1 VANSFIGRSLTL
13 LILSACGLCA
23 ADHFGDP
30 SDWVT
35 SLGGKVDRDAKG
47 NIVAVNLRGS
57 WVSDVELIDIAH
69 LPKLERLDLS
79 HTRITDEGMLN
90 LKSATGIRELNLYY
104 TELITDQGMAAIRN
118 WTMLR
123 RLNVRGTR
131 VANGTLEIASH
142 LPHLEA
148 LDIANTQ
155 VTDNALDLLIALT
168 GLKEL
173 AIGRTRSGGEM
184 DLSFLRMMP
193 SLTALDLSGA
203 RPLPPDM
210 GGAGRR
216 RPPATPPIPPK
227 TVEALAELKNLRTLR
242 LGFSGASAA
251 DLKALRVLANVEK
264 LGLEECP
271 RVDDAAVAELAQWKS
286 LKYLDLQAT
295 HTSPAAVEILRKA
308 KPGIVILY
316 SPAAPAPAQEATPK
330 PA

>member
-1 VANSFIGRSLTL
+1 VANSFMRRL
-13 LILSACGLCA
+13 LILLLLNVCVLFA
-23 ADHFGDP
+23 ADSSG
-30 SDWVT
+30 WIT
-35 SLGGKVDRDAKG
+35 ALGGKVERDAKA

-57 WVSDVELIDIAH
+57 WVSDVELIDIARM
-69 LPKLERLDLS
+69 PKLERLDLS

-90 LKSATGIRELNLYY
+90 LKSATGIRELNLFYA
-104 TELITDQGMAAIRN
+104 ELITDQGMSAIRN
-118 WTMLR
+118 WTTLR

-131 VANGTLEIASH
+131 IANGTLEIVSH

-155 VTDNALDLLIALT
+155 VTDNGLDLLIALT
-168 GLKEL
+168 ALKEL

-216 RPPATPPIPPK
+216 PPPATPPIPGK
-227 TVEALAELKNLRTLR
+227 TVEALSQLKNLRSLK
-242 LGFSGASAA
+242 LGFSGVSAA
-251 DLKALRVLANVEK
+251 DLKALSVIPDVEK

-271 RVDDAAVAELAQWKS
+271 RVDDAAIAELAHWKG
-286 LKYLDLQAT
+286 LRYLDLQAT
-295 HTSPAAVEILRKA
+295 HTSPAAVDTLRKA

-316 SPAAPAPAQEATPK
+316 SPAPPAPARNATPA

>member
-1 VANSFIGRSLTL
+1 VANSFIRRAFSI
-13 LILSACGLCA
+13 LILSACALYA
-23 ADHFGDP
+23 ADP
-30 SDWVT
+30 AQWIA
-35 SLGGKVDRDAKG
+35 SLGGKVERDAKG

-90 LKSATGIRELNLYY
+90 LKPATGIRELNLYY
-104 TELITDQGMAAIRN
+104 AELITDQGMSAIRN

-131 VANGTLEIASH
+131 VANGTLEIVSH

-155 VTDNALDLLIALT
+155 VTDNGLDLLIALT

-184 DLSFLRMMP
+184 DLSFLRMMT

-203 RPLPPDM
+203 RPVPPDM
-210 GGAGRR
+210 GGRR
-216 RPPATPPIPPK
+216 RRAPAMPPIPPK
-227 TVEALAELKNLRTLR
+227 TVEALAELKNLRTLKM
-242 LGFSGASAA
+242 GYSGISAS
-251 DLKALRVLANVEK
+251 DLKTLGVLGNIEK

-271 RVDDAAVAELAQWKS
+271 RVDDAAVAELAHWKS

-295 HTSPAAVEILRKA
+295 HTSPAAVDTLRKV
-308 KPGIVILY
+308 KPDIVILF
-316 SPAAPAPAQEATPK
+316 SPAAPAPAELKTPDK
-330 PA
+330 A

>member
-1 VANSFIGRSLTL
+1 MRRIPAL
-13 LILSACGLCA
+13 LLLSACALQA
-23 ADHFGDP
+23 AVHSDDP
-30 SDWVT
+30 SGWIA
-35 SLGGKVDRDAKG
+35 SLGGKVERDAKG
-47 NIVAVNLRGS
+47 DIVAVNLRGT
-57 WVSDVELIDIAH
+57 WVSDVELIDIGR

-104 TELITDQGMAAIRN
+104 AELITDQGMSAIRS

-123 RLNVRGTR
+123 RLNLRGTR
-131 VANGTLEIASH
+131 IANGTLEIVSR

-155 VTDNALDLLIALT
+155 VTDNGLDLLIALT

-173 AIGRTRSGGEM
+173 AVGRTRSGGDM
-184 DLSFLRMMP
+184 DLGFLRMMP

-203 RPLPPDM
+203 RPVPPDM
-210 GGAGRR
+210 GGAGHRP
-216 RPPATPPIPPK
+216 PPATPPIPPK
-227 TVEALAELKNLRTLR
+227 TVEALSELKNLRILK

-251 DLKALRVLANVEK
+251 DLKTLSVLTNVEK

-271 RVDDAAVAELAQWKS
+271 RVDDAAVAELAHWRS

-295 HTSPAAVEILRKA
+295 HTSPAAIETLRKA
-308 KPGIVILY
+308 KPGIVILH
-316 SPAAPAPAQEATPK
+316 SPAVPAPARNATR
-330 PA
+330 A

>member
-1 VANSFIGRSLTL
+1 VANR
-13 LILSACGLCA
+13 LIRRAFSILMLSACALYA
-23 ADHFGDP
+23 ADP
-30 SDWVT
+30 AQWIA
-35 SLGGKVDRDAKG
+35 SLGGKVERGAKG

-57 WVSDVELIDIAH
+57 WVSDVELIDIAR

-90 LKSATGIRELNLYY
+90 LKPATGIRELNLYY
-104 TELITDQGMAAIRN
+104 AELVTDQGMSAIRN

-131 VANGTLEIASH
+131 VANGTLEILSH
-142 LPHLEA
+142 LPHVEA

-155 VTDNALDLLIALT
+155 VTDNGLDLLIALT

-184 DLSFLRMMP
+184 DLSFLRMMT

-203 RPLPPDM
+203 RPVPPDM
-210 GGAGRR
+210 GGRR
-216 RPPATPPIPPK
+216 RQAPVTPPIPPK
-227 TVEALAELKNLRTLR
+227 TIEALAELKNLRTLR
-242 LGFSGASAA
+242 MGFSGISAS
-251 DLKALRVLANVEK
+251 DLKTLRVLANIEK

-286 LKYLDLQAT
+286 LKYVDLQAT
-295 HTSPAAVEILRKA
+295 HTSPAAVDTLRRA
-308 KPGIVILY
+308 KPGIVILF
-316 SPAAPAPAQEATPK
+316 SPAAPTPAESKTPDK
-330 PA
+330 A

>member
-1 VANSFIGRSLTL
+1 MANSFIRRAFTV
-13 LILSACGLCA
+13 LILSACALYA
-23 ADHFGDP
+23 ADRYEDP
-30 SDWVT
+30 SERIS
-35 SLGGKVDRDAKG
+35 SLGGKVERNAKG
-47 NIVAVNLRGS
+47 DIVAVNLRGS
-57 WVSDVELIDIAH
+57 WVSDVELIDIAR

-90 LKSATGIRELNLYY
+90 LKPATGIRELNLFYA
-104 TELITDQGMAAIRN
+104 ELITDQGMSAIRN

-131 VANGTLEIASH
+131 IANGTLEIVSH

-155 VTDNALDLLIALT
+155 LTDNGLEVLTALT
-168 GLKEL
+168 ALKEL

-184 DLSFLRMMP
+184 DLSFLRMMS

-203 RPLPPDM
+203 RPVPPDM

-216 RPPATPPIPPK
+216 RPPVTPPVPPK
-227 TVEALAELKNLRTLR
+227 TVEALAELKNLRTLK
-242 LGFSGASAA
+242 LGFSGISAA
-251 DLKALRVLANVEK
+251 DLKTLTVLTNIEK

-271 RVDDAAVAELAQWKS
+271 RVDDAAVAELAHWKS

-295 HTSPAAVEILRKA
+295 HATPAAVDTLRKS
-308 KPGIVILY
+308 KPGIVILF
-316 SPAAPAPAQEATPK
+316 SPAPPAPAPKTPDK
-330 PA
+330 A

>member
-1 VANSFIGRSLTL
+1 VANSFVRRCLTL
-13 LILSACGLCA
+13 LILSACPLSA
-23 ADHFGDP
+23 ADRFVDP
-30 SDWVT
+30 SDWIAH
-35 SLGGKVDRDAKG
+35 LGGKVEKDAKG
-47 NIVAVNLRGS
+47 NIVGVNLRGS

-90 LKSATGIRELNLYY
+90 LKSATGIRDLNLYY
-104 TELITDQGMAAIRN
+104 AELVTDQGMAAVRN
-118 WTMLR
+118 WTMLH

-131 VANGTLEIASH
+131 IANGTLEIVSH

-155 VTDNALDLLIALT
+155 VTDNGLDLLIALT

-193 SLTALDLSGA
+193 SLTVLDLSGA

-216 RPPATPPIPPK
+216 PRPATPPIPPK
-227 TVEALAELKNLRTLR
+227 TIEALAELKNLRTLK

-251 DLKALRVLANVEK
+251 DLKALRVLPGVEK

-295 HTSPAAVEILRKA
+295 HTSPAAIDTLRKA
-308 KPGIVILY
+308 KPGIVILFSPVP
-316 SPAAPAPAQEATPK
+316 SPAQSKTPDK
-330 PA
+330 A

>member
-1 VANSFIGRSLTL
+1 VCALY
-13 LILSACGLCA
+13 A
-23 ADHFGDP
+23 ADP
-30 SDWVT
+30 SEWIS
-35 SLGGKVDRDAKG
+35 SLGGKVERDAKG

-57 WVSDVELIDIAH
+57 WVSDVELIDIAR

-104 TELITDQGMAAIRN
+104 AELITDQGMSAIRN

-131 VANGTLEIASH
+131 IANGTLEIASH

-155 VTDNALDLLIALT
+155 VTDNGLDLLIALT

-184 DLSFLRMMP
+184 DLSFLRMMT

-203 RPLPPDM
+203 RPVPPDM
-210 GGAGRR
+210 GGAGHRR
-216 RPPATPPIPPK
+216 SPATPPIPPK
-227 TVEALAELKNLRTLR
+227 TIEALTELKNLRTLK
-242 LGFSGASAA
+242 LGFSGVSGA
-251 DLKALRVLANVEK
+251 DLKTLKVLGNIEK

-271 RVDDAAVAELAQWKS
+271 RVDDGALAELAQWKS

-295 HTSPAAVEILRKA
+295 HTSPAAVDTLKKA

-316 SPAAPAPAQEATPK
+316 SPAAPPPAQDAKPAPA
-330 PA
+330 

>member
-1 VANSFIGRSLTL
+1 VANSLMRRL
-13 LILSACGLCA
+13 LAVLFLSASVLSA
-23 ADHFGDP
+23 ADP
-30 SDWVT
+30 SGWIA
-35 SLGGKVDRDAKG
+35 SLGGKVERDAKG

-57 WVSDVELIDIAH
+57 WVSDVELIDIAR

-90 LKSATGIRELNLYY
+90 LKSATGIREMNLYY
-104 TELITDQGMAAIRN
+104 AELVTDQGMSAIRN

-131 VANGTLEIASH
+131 IANGTLEIVSR

-155 VTDNALDLLIALT
+155 VTDNGLDLLIALT

-216 RPPATPPIPPK
+216 PRPATPPVPQK
-227 TVEALAELKNLRTLR
+227 TIEALAELKNLRTLR
-242 LGFSGASAA
+242 LGFSGISAA
-251 DLKALRVLANVEK
+251 DLKSLTVLTNVEK

-271 RVDDAAVAELAQWKS
+271 RVDDAAVAQLAQWKS
-286 LKYLDLQAT
+286 LKYLDIQAT
-295 HTSPAAVEILRKA
+295 HTTPAAVDALRKT
-308 KPGIVILY
+308 KPGLVVLY
-316 SPAAPAPAQEATPK
+316 SPATPRTTESK
-330 PA
+330 PSAGA

>member
-1 VANSFIGRSLTL
+1 MANSFIRRAFSILM
-13 LILSACGLCA
+13 LSACALYA
-23 ADHFGDP
+23 ADP
-30 SDWVT
+30 AQWIA
-35 SLGGKVDRDAKG
+35 SLGGKVERDAKG

-57 WVSDVELIDIAH
+57 WVSDVELIDIAR

-90 LKSATGIRELNLYY
+90 LKPATGIRELNLYY
-104 TELITDQGMAAIRN
+104 AELITDQGMSAIRN

-131 VANGTLEIASH
+131 ISNGTLEIVSH

-155 VTDNALDLLIALT
+155 VTDNGLDLLIALT

-184 DLSFLRMMP
+184 DLSFLRMMT

-203 RPLPPDM
+203 RPVPPDM
-210 GGAGRR
+210 GNRR
-216 RPPATPPIPPK
+216 RRAPATPPIPPR
-227 TVEALAELKNLRTLR
+227 TVEALAELKNLRTLK
-242 LGFSGASAA
+242 LGFSGISGS
-251 DLKALRVLANVEK
+251 DLKTLSVLTNIEK

-271 RVDDAAVAELAQWKS
+271 RVDSAAVAELAQWKS

-295 HTSPAAVEILRKA
+295 HTSPAAVEMLRKA
-308 KPGIVILY
+308 KPGIVILF
-316 SPAAPAPAQEATPK
+316 SPAAPTPAESTAPDKA
-330 PA
+330 